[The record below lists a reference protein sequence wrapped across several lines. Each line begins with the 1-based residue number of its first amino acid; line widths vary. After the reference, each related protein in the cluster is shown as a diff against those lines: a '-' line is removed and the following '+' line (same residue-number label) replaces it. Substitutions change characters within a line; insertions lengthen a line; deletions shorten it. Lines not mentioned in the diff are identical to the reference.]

1 MAPMNFPFLTIGWLA
16 LATGAAILLSRKI
29 GLRSARS
36 VAVGSTGLAFACLFA
51 SAWTVMGSTDVLVRD
66 PWFPWFAGDPIAA
79 VPMALLGALMLV
91 NVWISSLVRTRPE
104 ALGAF
109 LLIGSGTMMAYVAAH
124 PLVLAAGW
132 WICCAPLLV
141 GTWDEVGAHRSIKG
155 QVIVACTAMTLLA
168 LLPMIAPA
176 TEAVHWALAALFVLA
191 VALRHGLFPLHG
203 WLIGAFEHG
212 PLLRI
217 TLLFNGQLAL
227 LLVARS
233 KTLLPLAIATP
244 VLEVIC
250 VLACLASLIAGV
262 RAFAERKPRRVIA
275 YVLVS
280 VSASVLA
287 GLASGD
293 IKAIA
298 GAMLLWLALS
308 VASTGIVAVLRAL
321 EARTTFAFD
330 PRDHLGLGAPAPRLA
345 VFFLIFGLALIGLP
359 GTLGF
364 IAEDLLFHG
373 ALERFPLLGVTLPL
387 ATALNAI
394 HLLRTYY
401 LLFHGR
407 LPHHAAKIPDALDRE
422 RWSLG
427 IFVAFLIILGLVP
440 NIAITWAGPAAERVR
455 SSLSELTIP

>member
-1 MAPMNFPFLTIGWLA
+1 M
-16 LATGAAILLSRKI
+16 
-29 GLRSARS
+29 
-36 VAVGSTGLAFACLFA
+36 
-51 SAWTVMGSTDVLVRD
+51 
-66 PWFPWFAGDPIAA
+66 
-79 VPMALLGALMLV
+79 
-91 NVWISSLVRTRPE
+91 RTRPE

-298 GAMLLWLALS
+298 GAIAPWLAQR
-308 VASTGIVAVLRAL
+308 VASTGMWRCC
-321 EARTTFAFD
+321 ARW
-330 PRDHLGLGAPAPRLA
+330 RPAPPSRLTPRSPR
-345 VFFLIFGLALIGLP
+345 P
-359 GTLGF
+359 G
-364 IAEDLLFHG
+364 
-373 ALERFPLLGVTLPL
+373 RPL
-387 ATALNAI
+387 
-394 HLLRTYY
+394 R
-401 LLFHGR
+401 
-407 LPHHAAKIPDALDRE
+407 D
-422 RWSLG
+422 
-427 IFVAFLIILGLVP
+427 
-440 NIAITWAGPAAERVR
+440 
-455 SSLSELTIP
+455 